1 MQEKLTQ
8 NSGTEGAPGGDGLSL
23 NDFGMNM
30 PASKVAE
37 SDAHPRPKQIAIRR
51 HVSGGVGFGWV
62 LPAFAAGRGGGP
74 AIGAALLLHC
84 CYVLFNLVEVCP
96 HIAITTT
103 IRVTITIINH
113 TATFASGAPSPPL
126 ATPAP
131 PPPLANVH
139 SSPCGHA

>member
-1 MQEKLTQ
+1 
-8 NSGTEGAPGGDGLSL
+8 
-23 NDFGMNM
+23 
-30 PASKVAE
+30 
-37 SDAHPRPKQIAIRR
+37 
-51 HVSGGVGFGWV
+51 
-62 LPAFAAGRGGGP
+62 
-74 AIGAALLLHC
+74 
-84 CYVLFNLVEVCP
+84 VEVCP